1 MNTVNSPSSTP
12 ALMLEKTL
20 RCSRY
25 AKRIL
30 EADKSLLQW
39 LQENHATPCSH
50 AEMLVLLQQT
60 GLDLADE
67 AQLTRAV
74 RILRKQ
80 VMVKLILRDL
90 NGLANL
96 AEVMQAM
103 TALAEVCV
111 QLVLACLMPVLQE
124 QFGRPLGSTSARPQ
138 ELLVLGMGKL
148 GGGELNVSSDIDLI
162 FVYAED
168 GETAGPRKLGNNE
181 FFTRLGRRLINIINE
196 QTADGYVFR
205 VDMRLRPYGE
215 SGPLVM
221 NFDALEEYLLTQG
234 REWERYAW
242 IKARV
247 IAPAQK
253 PARLPLPNPLGETTS
268 HSTKLPKSAAKSLV
282 IPQAGRAKRGGRSRT
297 NESLREF
304 QIIEQTRA
312 DIAYAVQ
319 EAIVDVLAHK
329 ARAALAQTG
338 LNQLVVAGGVGA
350 NQLLRSH
357 LTEDIEKRGG
367 KVFYPDME
375 FCTDN
380 GAMIAFAGA
389 LRLQQN
395 DAKRDYRFNVKPRWD
410 LQDINVAT

>member
-124 QFGRPLGSTSARPQ
+124 QFGRPLGSTSARPRRPTTSTSP
-138 ELLVLGMGKL
+138 
-148 GGGELNVSSDIDLI
+148 VSS
-162 FVYAED
+162 
-168 GETAGPRKLGNNE
+168 T
-181 FFTRLGRRLINIINE
+181 
-196 QTADGYVFR
+196 
-205 VDMRLRPYGE
+205 
-215 SGPLVM
+215 
-221 NFDALEEYLLTQG
+221 
-234 REWERYAW
+234 
-242 IKARV
+242 
-247 IAPAQK
+247 
-253 PARLPLPNPLGETTS
+253 
-268 HSTKLPKSAAKSLV
+268 
-282 IPQAGRAKRGGRSRT
+282 
-297 NESLREF
+297 
-304 QIIEQTRA
+304 
-312 DIAYAVQ
+312 
-319 EAIVDVLAHK
+319 
-329 ARAALAQTG
+329 
-338 LNQLVVAGGVGA
+338 
-350 NQLLRSH
+350 
-357 LTEDIEKRGG
+357 
-367 KVFYPDME
+367 
-375 FCTDN
+375 
-380 GAMIAFAGA
+380 
-389 LRLQQN
+389 
-395 DAKRDYRFNVKPRWD
+395 
-410 LQDINVAT
+410 